1 MSDVLVW
8 LIALWVLSLV
18 GFPIASAV
26 CGPGRLSDRGWTT
39 SRTLALL
46 LLAWLAWLGGTLG
59 VIPNSA
65 AGIAATLV
73 AIAGVSGWLAW
84 QQRTEIADFLRR
96 RWTVV
101 AASEL
106 LFLAI
111 FAFWALVVSE
121 AAAINHTEKPMD
133 FGILNAIVNAAG
145 FPPEDQWLS
154 GHGIAYYYGGHYVA
168 AMLTTLTG
176 VSPSVAYNLAVAT
189 VPAMLAAGVLGLVY
203 NLLRLAGARVTPA
216 LLMGVLAAL
225 GITLLGNLSG
235 VLELAYVR
243 GLGGEWFWQWL
254 GIKGLEPPAGGSG
267 WLPDGF
273 WWWWRGTRVIDSLA
287 EGGASLDYTITEFP
301 FFSFLLGDLHAH
313 VTALPFLVLTLTL
326 ALAVLMSPEP
336 PGMEWLKSRP
346 QEAGALALTLGALAF
361 INAWDFPVYLCI
373 VGAAAAARWFARENR
388 PPVITLLGT
397 LPERAEAMPTTGYAL
412 GRSIYRAALLAIGL
426 AAGGVLLYLP
436 FYMSFDSQTSG
447 ILPVTGPATRPILFL
462 TVMGVPAFFACSLVA
477 RAALELDWPTGRRR
491 DIGLLATSV
500 GVAPLALWLVAV
512 GIRVSASPDSVT
524 LADGLVAARLALAL
538 PLLGLGGLAI
548 YCVLT
553 MAQERR
559 PMRWVVFAL
568 VLAAAGFFLLGG
580 AELFHIADQFGNR
593 MNTVFKFYYQAW
605 LLLGIAGAV
614 GIYYIIAVKLRRQWV
629 DEWIVLQATLRWT
642 WTAVAAILLL
652 ASAYYPVAAVI
663 ERTGW
668 ATAGEGWHDNTLYG
682 FEHLRQSS
690 PDVYEAIQWLNTTAA
705 PGRIVEAVGDD
716 YDNYG
721 GISAATGRA
730 TILSWEGH
738 ERQWRGHDVNSLLA
752 RRRADVEAIYTANNG
767 QLSSA
772 LLREYGVRWVIVG
785 PRERT
790 AYGDDAA
797 QRMVKWAD
805 EGRLSPAF
813 TSGEMVIYEVI
824 EQTNA
829 N

>member
-1 MSDVLVW
+1 MSDVLAW
-8 LIALWVLSLV
+8 LIALWALSLV
-18 GFPIASAV
+18 GFPMALAV
-26 CGPGRLSDRGWTT
+26 CGLGRLSDRGWTV

-46 LLAWLAWLGGTLG
+46 LLAWITWIGGSLG

-65 AGIAATLV
+65 AGIAAVLIALV
-73 AIAGVSGWLAW
+73 FISAWLAW
-84 QQRTEIADFLRR
+84 QQRMVLKDFLRR

-101 AASEL
+101 AATEL
-106 LFLAI
+106 LFLAVFI
-111 FAFWALVVSE
+111 FWALIISE
-121 AAAINHTEKPMD
+121 APAINHTEKPMD
-133 FGILNAIVNAAG
+133 FGILNAIVNASG

-154 GHGIAYYYGGHYVA
+154 GHSIAYYYGGHYVA
-168 AMLTTLTG
+168 ATLTTLTG
-176 VSPSVAYNLAVAT
+176 VPTDVAYNLAMAT

-203 NLLRLAGARVTPA
+203 NLLRLAGARVAPA
-216 LLMGVLAAL
+216 LVTGALTAL

-235 VLELAYVR
+235 MLELAYVR

-254 GIKGLEPPAGGSG
+254 GVKGLESPPGGSG

-273 WWWWRGTRVIDSLA
+273 WWWWRGTRIIDTLA

-313 VTALPFLVLTLTL
+313 VTALPFLVLALML
-326 ALAVLMSPEP
+326 ALNLLMSPEP
-336 PGMEWLKSRP
+336 PNLEWVKDKP
-346 QEAGALALTLGALAF
+346 QEAGALALTLGGLAF

-373 VGAAAAARWFARENR
+373 VGAAGVARWFARENR
-388 PPVITLLGT
+388 PPAISLLGAPPANIGVI
-397 LPERAEAMPTTGYAL
+397 PETGPAL
-412 GRSIYRAALLAIGL
+412 ARSIYRGAVLVVSL
-426 AAGGVLLYLP
+426 AAAGVVLYLP
-436 FYMSFDSQTSG
+436 FYMSFDSQTTG
-447 ILPVTGPATRPILFL
+447 ILPVTGPATRPVLFL
-462 TVMGVPAFFACSLVA
+462 IVIGMPAFLACSLVG

-491 DIGLLATSV
+491 AIGWLAASV

-512 GIRVSASPDSVT
+512 GIRVSVSPDAVT
-524 LADGLVAARLALAL
+524 LADGLVVTRIALAL
-538 PLLGLGGLAI
+538 PLLGLGGLAM
-548 YCVLT
+548 YCAMT

-559 PMRWVVFAL
+559 PRRWTVFAL

-605 LLLGIAGAV
+605 LLLGISGAV
-614 GIYYIIAVKLRRQWV
+614 GVYYVVAIKLRRQWV
-629 DEWIVLQATLRWT
+629 DEWIVLQASLRWT
-642 WTAVAAILLL
+642 WTAVAIVLLL
-652 ASAYYPVAAVI
+652 ASMYYPAAAVI

-668 ATAGEGWHDNTLYG
+668 AMAGESWRDNTLHG
-682 FEHLRQSS
+682 LDHLRRSS
-690 PDVYEAIQWLNTTAA
+690 PDVYEAIQWLNESAA

-716 YDNYG
+716 YDAYG

-738 ERQWRGHDVNSLLA
+738 ERQWRGRDVDSTLA
-752 RRRADVEAIYTANNG
+752 RRRADVEAVYTADTG

-785 PRERT
+785 PREKA

-805 EGRLSPAF
+805 EGWLSPAF
-813 TSGEMVIYEVI
+813 ASGEVVIYEVI
-824 EQTNA
+824 EQTDA
-829 N
+829 K

>member
-1 MSDVLVW
+1 MSDVLAW

-26 CGPGRLSDRGWTT
+26 CGLGRLSDRGWAI

-46 LLAWLAWLGGTLG
+46 LLAWVTWVGGTLG
-59 VIPNSA
+59 VIPNSPGGIVA
-65 AGIAATLV
+65 ALTMLAGISA
-73 AIAGVSGWLAW
+73 WLAW
-84 QQRTEIADFLRR
+84 RRRGEIADFLRR

-101 AASEL
+101 AAIEV
-106 LFLAI
+106 LFLGM
-111 FAFWALVVSE
+111 FLFWALVISE
-121 AAAINHTEKPMD
+121 APAINHTEKPMD
-133 FGILNAIVNAAG
+133 FGILNAIANATG

-154 GHGIAYYYGGHYVA
+154 GHSIAYYYGGHYVA

-176 VSPSVAYNLAVAT
+176 APAGVAYNLAMAT

-203 NLLRLAGARVTPA
+203 NLLRLAGARVAPA
-216 LLMGVLAAL
+216 LLVGVLAAL

-243 GLGGEWFWQWL
+243 GLGGEWFWQWI
-254 GIKGLEPPAGGSG
+254 GVKGLEPPAGGSG

-273 WWWWRGTRVIDSLA
+273 WWWWRGTRIIDTLA

-313 VTALPFLVLTLTL
+313 VTALPFLMLALTL
-326 ALAVLMSPEP
+326 ALALLMSPEP
-336 PGMEWLKSRP
+336 PGIEWLKEKP
-346 QEAGALALTLGALAF
+346 WEAGALAITLGALAF

-373 VGAAAAARWFARENR
+373 VGAAAAVRWFARENR
-388 PPVITLLGT
+388 PTAITLLGT
-397 LPERAEAMPTTGYAL
+397 PPEGTDATPTTGYAL
-412 GRSIYRAALLAIGL
+412 GRSIYRGGLLAMGL
-426 AAGGVLLYLP
+426 AAADVLLYLP

-447 ILPVTGPATRPILFL
+447 ILPVTGPATRPVLFL
-462 TVMGVPAFFACSLVA
+462 ITMGTPAFLACSLVA
-477 RAALELDWPTGRRR
+477 RAALELDWPIGRRR
-491 DIGLLATSV
+491 DIGVLAASV
-500 GVAPLALWLVAV
+500 GIAPLMLWLIAV
-512 GIRVSASPDSVT
+512 GIRVSVSPDAVT
-524 LADGLVAARLALAL
+524 LADGLVVTRIALAL

-548 YCVLT
+548 YCALT

-559 PMRWVVFAL
+559 QRRWAVFAL
-568 VLAAAGFFLLGG
+568 VLAGAGFFLLGG

-605 LLLGIAGAV
+605 LLLSISGAV
-614 GIYYIIAVKLRRQWV
+614 GIYYIVALKLRRQWV

-652 ASAYYPVAAVI
+652 ASAYYPAAAVI

-668 ATAGEGWHDNTLYG
+668 TTAGEGWHDNTLDG
-682 FEHLRQSS
+682 LDHLRRAS
-690 PDVYEAIQWLNTTAA
+690 PDVHEAIQWLNTTAA
-705 PGRIVEAVGDD
+705 AGRIVEAVGDG
-716 YDNYG
+716 YEAYG

-738 ERQWRGHDVNSLLA
+738 ERQWRGHDVNPVLA
-752 RRRADVEAIYTANNG
+752 RRRADVEAIYTADDG
-767 QLSSA
+767 GRVSA

-785 PRERT
+785 PREKA

-797 QRMVKWAD
+797 ERMVKWAD
-805 EGRLSPAF
+805 QGRLAPAF
-813 TSGEMVIYEVI
+813 ASSEVVIYEAI
-824 EQTNA
+824 GATDA

>member
-26 CGPGRLSDRGWTT
+26 CGPGRLPDRGWAV

-46 LLAWLAWLGGTLG
+46 LLAWLTWIGGTLG

-65 AGIAATLV
+65 VGIGATLAV
-73 AIAGVSGWLAW
+73 LAAIAGWLAW
-84 QQRTEIADFLRR
+84 RQRKEIADFLRR
-96 RWTVV
+96 RWSVV
-101 AASEL
+101 AATEL
-106 LFLAI
+106 VFLAM
-111 FAFWALVVSE
+111 FAFWALVISE
-121 AAAINHTEKPMD
+121 APAINHTEKPMD
-133 FGILNAIVNAAG
+133 FGILNAIANATG

-176 VSPSVAYNLAVAT
+176 VSSGVAYNLAMAT
-189 VPAMLAAGVLGLVY
+189 VPAMLAAGVLGLAY
-203 NLLRLAGARVTPA
+203 NLLRLAGARVAPA
-216 LLMGVLAAL
+216 LLVGVLAAL

-243 GLGGEWFWQWL
+243 GLGGEWFWGWL
-254 GIKGLEPPAGGSG
+254 GVKGLEAPAGGSG

-273 WWWWRGTRVIDSLA
+273 WWWWRGTRVIDTLA

-313 VTALPFLVLTLTL
+313 VTALPFLILALTL
-326 ALAVLMSPEP
+326 ALALLMSPEP
-336 PGMEWLKSRP
+336 PGVEWLKEKP
-346 QEAGALALTLGALAF
+346 WEAGTLALALGALAF

-373 VGAAAAARWFARENR
+373 VGAAGVARWFARQHR
-388 PPVITLLGT
+388 PPP
-397 LPERAEAMPTTGYAL
+397 LPLVGAPPEQADAIPTTGRAL
-412 GRSIYRAALLAIGL
+412 GRSIYRGGLLVIGL
-426 AAGGVLLYLP
+426 AAAGVLLYLP
-436 FYMSFDSQTSG
+436 FYTSFDSQTSG

-462 TVMGVPAFFACSLVA
+462 IVMGTPAFLACSLVA
-477 RAALELDWPTGRRR
+477 RAAFELDWPTGRRR
-491 DIGLLATSV
+491 DIGLLAASV
-500 GVAPLALWLVAV
+500 GIAPLVLWLIAVAV
-512 GIRVSASPDSVT
+512 RVSVSSDVT
-524 LADGLVAARLALAL
+524 LADGLVATRLALAL
-538 PLLGLGGLAI
+538 PMLGLGGLAV
-548 YCVLT
+548 YCALT

-559 PMRWVVFAL
+559 PMRWAVFAL
-568 VLAAAGFFLLGG
+568 ILAAAGFLLLGG

-614 GIYYIIAVKLRRQWV
+614 GIYYIVGIKLRRQWV

-652 ASAYYPVAAVI
+652 ASAYYPAAAVI

-668 ATAGEGWHDNTLYG
+668 TTAGEGWHDNTLYG
-682 FEHLRQSS
+682 LDHLRRSS
-690 PDVYEAIQWLNTTAA
+690 LDVYEAIGWLNTA
-705 PGRIVEAVGDD
+705 PAGRIVEAVGDG
-716 YDNYG
+716 YDAYG
-721 GISAATGRA
+721 GISAVTGRA

-738 ERQWRGHDVNSLLA
+738 ERQWRGHDVNPVLA
-752 RRRADVEAIYTANNG
+752 RRRADVEAIYTADDG
-767 QLSSA
+767 VRVSS

-785 PRERT
+785 PRENA
-790 AYGDDAA
+790 AYGDDTA

-805 EGRLSPAF
+805 EGRFAPAF
-813 TSGEMVIYEVI
+813 TSGEVVIYEVI
-824 EQTNA
+824 GHGR
-829 N
+829 